1 MSPKQPGGGYS
12 PIPQGG
18 NPRQSEAW
26 ALIESARRMKEAQA
40 DASDKAALVGAARL
54 NWRLW
59 TLFQA
64 SLVLPESVVP
74 EDVRN
79 NMLSLANFVDRH
91 TVGFIADPK
100 PERLDVLIRINR
112 EIASGL
118 MAQSPK
124 PAAAPDS
131 AAAAPDA
138 KTKGKR
144 ERVSQSV

>member
-1 MSPKQPGGGYS
+1 MSPKQPSGSYS
-12 PIPQGG
+12 PIPPGG

-40 DASDKAALVGAARL
+40 AGGDRLVLLGAARL

-91 TVGFIADPK
+91 TVGFLADPK

-118 MAQSPK
+118 MAQTPPK
-124 PAAAPDS
+124 TAAPGPKT
-131 AAAAPDA
+131 AAAAA
-138 KTKGKR
+138 KATPG
-144 ERVSQSV
+144 RVRQTV

>member
-1 MSPKQPGGGYS
+1 MSLKQQSNAGYS
-12 PIPQGG
+12 QVPQGG

-40 DASDKAALVGAARL
+40 DAGDQAALLGAARL

-64 SLVLPESVVP
+64 SLALPESAVP
-74 EDVRN
+74 EEVRN

-91 TVGFIADPK
+91 TVGFLADPK
-100 PERLDVLIRINR
+100 PEKLDILIRINR

-118 MAQSPK
+118 MAQAPK
-124 PAAAPDS
+124 PAEETKVEAPI
-131 AAAAPDA
+131 A
-138 KTKGKR
+138 KGQAG
-144 ERVSQSV
+144 RVSQSV